1 MEYMVL
7 SMFQV
12 DPQSSPIWEK
22 HFVGSYKDC
31 VNYTKEKAAN
41 PNNWAKWLVYPE
53 GEYPIGYLK
62 THNIPINNG
71 PVFQI

>member
-22 HFVGSYKDC
+22 HFVGSYEDC

-41 PNNWAKWLVYPE
+41 LNNWAEWLVYPE

-62 THNIPINNG
+62 THNMPINNG